1 MPAARQMDRER
12 KRIMKITLK
21 DGSVKEYAQ
30 AMSVLDI
37 ARDISEGLARAACAG
52 EADGQVVD
60 LRTVLDGDCSLNILT
75 AKDEGGLSTL
85 RHTASHVMAQAV
97 KRLYPGAKL
106 AIGPSIADGFY
117 YDVDFEEPITAEDMA
132 KIEAEMKKIIKENLP
147 VERFTLPRAEAI
159 ELMKEK
165 EEPYKVELIEDLPED
180 AIISFYRQGEFTDLC
195 AGPHLMSTKGVG
207 KAFKLMNLAG
217 AYWRG
222 SEKNKMLTRIYAT
235 AFPGKEELEAYI
247 TMMEEA
253 KKRDHRKLGR
263 ELGLFM
269 MHEAGPGFP
278 FFLPDGMV
286 LKNTL
291 LEYWR
296 EIHQKAGYVEI
307 STPIILNRSLWETSG
322 HWDHYKNNMYTTV
335 IDEEDYAI
343 KPMNCPGGVLVY
355 ASEPRSYRDLPLRMG
370 ELGIVH
376 RHEKSGQLHGLMRV
390 RCFTQDDAH
399 IFMTPEQ
406 IRDEIKGVANLID
419 QVYSLFGFKYH
430 VELSTRPEDSMGS
443 DEDWEMATSALQ
455 GALDDLGK
463 DYVINEG
470 DGAFYGPKI
479 DFHLQ
484 DSIGRTWQCGTI
496 QLDFQLPQRFEL
508 EYTGADGEKHRPI
521 MIHRVAFG
529 SIERFIGILIEHF
542 AGAFPTWLAP
552 VQVKILPISDKFLDY
567 ARSVEEKLRG
577 EGVRVSVD
585 TRSEKIGYKIRS
597 AQLAKIP
604 YMLVVGQKEEE
615 EGVVSVR
622 SRFKG
627 DEGQRSLDA
636 FLADIKE
643 EIRTKAI
650 RQAEE

>member
-1 MPAARQMDRER
+1 
-12 KRIMKITLK
+12 MKITLK
-21 DGSVKEYAQ
+21 AGSVKEYGQ

-37 ARDISEGLARAACAG
+37 AKDLSEGLARVACAG
-52 EADGQVVD
+52 EVNGQVVD
-60 LRTVLDGDCSLNILT
+60 LRTVVEEDASVNILT
-75 AKDEGGLSTL
+75 AKDEKGLSVL

-97 KRLYPGAKL
+97 KRLYPDAKL

-117 YDVDFEEPITAEDMA
+117 YDMDFDTPLTNDDLE
-132 KIEAEMKKIIKENLP
+132 KIEAEMKKIIKEDL
-147 VERFTLPRAEAI
+147 EIKRFTLPREEAI
-159 ELMKEK
+159 AYMEK
-165 EEPYKVELIEDLPED
+165 QKEPYKVELIQDLPED
-180 AIISFYRQGEFTDLC
+180 AQISFYSQGEFVDLC
-195 AGPHLMSTKGVG
+195 AGPHLKSTKEVG

-222 SEKNKMLTRIYAT
+222 DEHNKMLTRLYAT
-235 AFPGKEELEAYI
+235 AFAKKEELEAYI

-253 KKRDHRKLGR
+253 KKRDHRKVGK

-278 FFLPDGMV
+278 FFLPKGMT

-291 LEYWR
+291 LDYWR
-296 EIHQKAGYVEI
+296 EIHKKAGYVEI

-322 HWDHYKNNMYTTV
+322 HWDHYKNNMYTTK

-355 ASEPRSYRDLPLRMG
+355 ASEPRSYRDLPLRVG
-370 ELGIVH
+370 ELGLVH

-399 IFMTPEQ
+399 IFMMPEQ
-406 IRDEIKGVANLID
+406 IKDEIKGVAGLINE
-419 QVYSLFGFKYH
+419 VYSPFGFQYH

-443 DEDWEMATSALQ
+443 DEDWEMATEALRE
-455 GALDDLGK
+455 ALDELGL
-463 DYVINEG
+463 DYVVNEG

-479 DFHLQ
+479 DFHLV
-484 DSIGRTWQCGTI
+484 DCIGRTWQCGTI

-508 EYTGADGEKHRPI
+508 EYIGMDGEKHRPI

-552 VQVKILPISDKFLDY
+552 VQVRVLPISDKYLDY
-567 ARSVEEKLRG
+567 AGDVKAQLDQAGIRAELDV
-577 EGVRVSVD
+577 
-585 TRSEKIGYKIRS
+585 RSEKIGYKIRE
-597 AQLAKIP
+597 AQTAKIP

-615 EGVVSVR
+615 EQTVSVR
-622 SRFKG
+622 SRFAG
-627 DEGQRSLDA
+627 DEGARKLDS
-636 FLADIKE
+636 FIEEVQKE
-643 EIRTKAI
+643 IASRENRARVEEAKKA
-650 RQAEE
+650 

>member
-1 MPAARQMDRER
+1 
-12 KRIMKITLK
+12 MKVTLK
-21 DGSVKEYAQ
+21 DGSFKEYAQ
-30 AMSVLDI
+30 PMAVIDI
-37 ARDISEGLARAACAG
+37 AKDISEGLARMACVAEIDG
-52 EADGQVVD
+52 EVKD
-60 LRTVLDGDCSLNILT
+60 LRTVVDKDCTLNIFT
-75 AKDEGGLSTL
+75 AKDPEGLAAL
-85 RHTASHVMAQAV
+85 RHTASHVMAQAI
-97 KRLYPGAKL
+97 KRIWPETKL

-117 YDVDFEEPITAEDMA
+117 YDIDRDEPVTSDDLA
-132 KIEAEMKKIIKENLP
+132 KIEAEMKKIIKEALP
-147 VERFTLPRAEAI
+147 LERFELPRAEAI
-159 ELMKEK
+159 ALMKEK
-165 EEPYKVELIEDLPED
+165 NEPYKVELIEDLPED
-180 AIISFYRQGEFTDLC
+180 SIISFYKQGEFTDLC
-195 AGPHLMSTKGVG
+195 AGPHLMNTKEVG
-207 KAFKLMNLAG
+207 KAFKLMNIAG

-235 AFPGKEELEAYI
+235 AFAKKEDLDAYV

-253 KKRDHRKLGR
+253 KKRDHRKLGK

-269 MHEAGPGFP
+269 MSDAGPGFP
-278 FFLPDGMV
+278 FFLPKGMI

-291 LEYWR
+291 LDYWR
-296 EIHQKAGYVEI
+296 EIHKKAGYVEI

-335 IDEEDYAI
+335 IDGEDYAI

-406 IRDEIKGVANLID
+406 IRDEIKNVAGLIN

-443 DEDWEMATSALQ
+443 DEDWELATNSLQ
-455 GALDDLGK
+455 GALDDLGL

-479 DFHLQ
+479 DFHLV
-484 DSIGRTWQCGTI
+484 DAIGRTWQCGTI

-508 EYTGADGEKHRPI
+508 EYIGADSEKHSPI
-521 MIHRVAFG
+521 MIHRVCFG

-542 AGAFPTWLAP
+542 AGAFPTWLSP
-552 VQVKILPISDKFLDY
+552 VQVKVLPISEKYEEYAKSVKAALD
-567 ARSVEEKLRG
+567 AADIRAEIDL
-577 EGVRVSVD
+577 
-585 TRSEKIGYKIRS
+585 RSEKIGYKIRE
-597 AQLAKIP
+597 AQGQKIP
-604 YMLVVGQKEEE
+604 YMLVVGQKEQAD
-615 EGVVSVR
+615 GTVSVR

-627 DEGQRSLDA
+627 DEGAEDLNVFIANIKAEIAGRVNRPVEVK
-636 FLADIKE
+636 KE
-643 EIRTKAI
+643 EEK
-650 RQAEE
+650 